1 MLKRIWAV
9 VSDNDFYALQQ
20 RAKQNGM
27 DMGQALA
34 AIVHTYA
41 IGEDVTV
48 NSVHT
53 HKGHLDYLKE
63 VEDESHKQPHLKDI
77 EG

>member
-1 MLKRIWAV
+1 VLKRIWAV
-9 VSDNDFYALQQ
+9 VSDTDFYALQQ

-34 AIVHTYA
+34 SIVHTYA

-48 NSVHT
+48 SKVHSN
-53 HKGHLDYLKE
+53 KGHLDYIKAIE
-63 VEDESHKQPHLKDI
+63 EESHTQPHLKDI